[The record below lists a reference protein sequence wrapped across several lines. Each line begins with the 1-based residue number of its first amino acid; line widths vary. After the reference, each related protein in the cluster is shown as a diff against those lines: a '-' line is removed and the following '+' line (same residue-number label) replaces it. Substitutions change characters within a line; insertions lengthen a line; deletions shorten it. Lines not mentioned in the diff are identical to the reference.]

1 MLENLSGKDKRKKR
15 FNEKLCP
22 NGGKAGFTL
31 LEVLVVI
38 FIMGLLGSLALANFR
53 QGEQAYNL
61 SVAARKV
68 VSDLRRVQN
77 LAMSGIGQTGIEDDD
92 IEGYGICFKRGD
104 NSYIIFVDING
115 NKTYQPSD
123 DDVQE
128 TVILPRNIKISA
140 TTPNPSGLDVFFLS
154 PDPITHL
161 NRFSNPGQS
170 ATVVLEAEGTDLT
183 KTILITSA
191 GLIQ

>member
-77 LAMSGIGQTGIEDDD
+77 LAMSGIGESITDDSKK
-92 IEGYGICFKRGD
+92 GYGIHFGKND
-104 NSYIIFVDING
+104 DEYFIFVDRNG
-115 NKTYQPSD
+115 NMKFQPSD
-123 DDVQE
+123 EKEVAEELQE
-128 TVILPRNIKISA
+128 TIVLPRNIKISSSK
-140 TTPNPSGLDVFFLS
+140 NLDVFFLS
-154 PDPITHL
+154 PMSITYL
-161 NRFSNPGQS
+161 DGKSNAGDS
-170 ATVVLEAEGTDLT
+170 ATVTLEVEGTDLT